1 MLKLPLLFS
10 LLFISTQQL
19 VAQKKSPLNF
29 NVPKVDFVSAVTKTL
44 SNANTIES
52 SNLYS
57 TKKEDSLI
65 TLKTNNANA
74 VIRKKTSPSIAQQ
87 LDSIWLKSGETL
99 AGKITFDKDSNTFL
113 FFRDTF
119 RNIQIMPTEVSKL
132 IVFPKKNEEERL
144 DVLSIANEFYFLES
158 DSKAT
163 IKIFANRTFKPIL
176 DDGPKHY
183 FVESKYCLFK
193 NNMSY
198 LLNNGKSKDTLLFLM
213 NDCKKVMDNFRMGI
227 YNEDNFIEAV
237 IQYNHCY

>member
-44 SNANTIES
+44 GNANTIES
-52 SNLYS
+52 NNLYS

-65 TLKTNNANA
+65 ALKTNNANA
-74 VIRKKTSPSIAQQ
+74 LIKKKTSPSIAQQ
-87 LDSIWLKSGETL
+87 MDSIWLKSGETL

-132 IVFPKKNEEERL
+132 IVFPKKNEDERL

-193 NNMSY
+193 DNTPY

-237 IQYNHCY
+237 IQYNRCY

>member
-1 MLKLPLLFS
+1 MFKIQLLFS

-29 NVPKVDFVSAVTKTL
+29 NVQKVDFVSAVTKTL
-44 SNANTIES
+44 GNSNTFESAN
-52 SNLYS
+52 LLS

-65 TLKTNNANA
+65 ALKTNNANA
-74 VIRKKTSPSIAQQ
+74 IIKKKTSPIGSQQ
-87 LDSIWLKSGETL
+87 MDSIWLKTGQTL
-99 AGKITFDKDSNTFL
+99 TGKITFDKDSNTFL

-132 IVFPKKNEEERL
+132 IVFPKKNEDERL
-144 DVLSIANEFYFLES
+144 DVLSIENEFYFLES

-163 IKIFANRTFKPIL
+163 IKVFANRTFKPIL

-193 NNMSY
+193 DNTPY
-198 LLNNGKSKDTLLFLM
+198 LLNNGKTKDILLSLM
-213 NDCKKVMDNFRMGI
+213 NDCKKVMDNFRMGNF
-227 YNEDNFIEAV
+227 NEDNFIEAI
-237 IQYNHCY
+237 IQYNRCY

>member
-1 MLKLPLLFS
+1 MFKLQLLFS

-19 VAQKKSPLNF
+19 AAQKKSPLNF

-44 SNANTIES
+44 GATNTIENTS
-52 SNLYS
+52 LLN
-57 TKKEDSLI
+57 TKKEDTLI
-65 TLKTNNANA
+65 TLKINNANA
-74 VIRKKTSPSIAQQ
+74 LIKKKTNLIMVQQ
-87 LDSIWLKSGETL
+87 MDSIWLKTGQTL
-99 AGKITFDKDSNTFL
+99 VGKITFDKDSNSFL
-113 FFRDTF
+113 FFKDTF
-119 RNIQIMPTEVSKL
+119 RNIQLMPNEVSKL
-132 IVFPKKNEEERL
+132 IVFPKKNEDERL
-144 DVLSIANEFYFLES
+144 DVLSIENEFYFLES

-193 NNMSY
+193 DNTPY

-227 YNEDNFIEAV
+227 YTEDNFIEAI
-237 IQYNHCY
+237 IQYNRCY